1 MRFLSLLAL
10 LTIAVVTLV
19 MLGTVFRAYYI
30 GRRRRAAATFG
41 AWLGSVAI
49 YGVVLV
55 GVSLASSEHVLPPG
69 IEKRF
74 CALDCDLAY
83 SVAEVFRADRGVP
96 GQDASFV
103 RVRVRSDA
111 QVARIWPSDFKAWLL
126 AAGGMRVDPV
136 TPPRPALLGDLGPGE
151 SQTIELQFEIPERTE
166 GLRLAVAEG
175 GWPSRI
181 MIGDENSFLHRKTV
195 FQLQEPLQ
203 AGAHSQIGR

>member
-96 GQDASFV
+96 GQDALFV

-203 AGAHSQIGR
+203 AGAHSQNGR